1 MKLSTLTIIS
11 LSCAGTLI
19 AMASPVRVANI
30 ALMPIR
36 SPEMVTAQQSL
47 EQPLEQPPVTSTR
60 KRHTITVTVSSPE
73 DIKVEEGDR
82 ITEGEVIADRTKE
95 REKLIQQ
102 RDQLQLVINKAMQAT
117 PIPPP
122 PPEPSYAAQQAAV
135 AEAREMVAYW
145 KQLPQPKY
153 RFKQEDLIVSLDTET
168 VEKRQDIAQKQIEA
182 QQELNSAIAN
192 LQDAQ
197 SRYQRELYTYNINL
211 SKAEADQRQREMDVL
226 RLREKLDNL
235 NQQISEL
242 SVVRS
247 PYAGRVRRVKIMN
260 QNNLTITAEVTLLV
274 RSREN

>member
-1 MKLSTLTIIS
+1 MFH
-11 LSCAGTLI
+11 
-19 AMASPVRVANI
+19 
-30 ALMPIR
+30 PIENR
-36 SPEMVTAQQSL
+36 Y
-47 EQPLEQPPVTSTR
+47 
-60 KRHTITVTVSSPE
+60 
-73 DIKVEEGDR
+73 
-82 ITEGEVIADRTKE
+82 
-95 REKLIQQ
+95 
-102 RDQLQLVINKAMQAT
+102 
-117 PIPPP
+117 
-122 PPEPSYAAQQAAV
+122 EPSYAAQLAAV
-135 AEAREMVAYW
+135 EEAREMVAYW
-145 KQLPQPKY
+145 KQLPQPRY

-197 SRYQRELYTYNINL
+197 ARYQRELYTYNINL

>member
-19 AMASPVRVANI
+19 AI
-30 ALMPIR
+30 ALMPVN
-36 SPEMVTAQQSL
+36 SPELVTAQQNL
-47 EQPLEQPPVTSTR
+47 EQPLEPVPVTNTR

-73 DIKVEEGDR
+73 DIKVAEGDR
-82 ITEGEVIADRTKE
+82 ITEGVVIADRTKE

-135 AEAREMVAYW
+135 EEAREMVAYW
-145 KQLPQPKY
+145 KQLPQPRY

-197 SRYQRELYTYNINL
+197 ARYQRELYNYNINL
-211 SKAEADQRQREMDVL
+211 TKAEADQRQREMDVL

-274 RSREN
+274 KTREN